1 MVTDPTIARP
11 HTYYSASLA
20 NDVAWPVLQGDHS
33 ADVVVIGGG
42 FTGVNTA
49 LELAERGFS
58 VVLVEANRVGWGQSG
73 RNGGQVTGS
82 LSGEGELRR
91 QWKRRLGAE
100 LDDFIW
106 WLRWHGQDVI
116 AARVARHGIDCDLKH
131 GHIHAAMK
139 PSHMA
144 ELEDTFAQGC
154 ARGMGDDVVL
164 LDAAGMRDHLESPL
178 YCGGLLNS
186 RNMHLHPL
194 KLCLGEAQA
203 AERLGVRIFEGSPV
217 LDVVHGPRPQ
227 VVTAQGRVTANQVMI
242 AGDVTH
248 KLERKRLSGMIFPAV
263 GGIVTTEPLGEA
275 AQAINPHDLAVYDC
289 RFVLD
294 YYRLTADGRLL
305 FGGGANYS
313 GRESRSFAEELR
325 PAIEATFP
333 RLKGVKIDHAW
344 SCAMGIVINRAP
356 QLGKL
361 ASNVWYAQG
370 YSGHGVA
377 TSHVVAEVM
386 AEAIAGTMERFDVF
400 AALKPVRLP
409 LGDLLGNP
417 LLTLGMRWYLLLE
430 KFR

>member
-1 MVTDPTIARP
+1 MVTNHTILRP
-11 HTYYSASLA
+11 ENYYTASLH
-20 NDVAWPVLQGDHS
+20 DDTAWPPLRGDHS

-49 LELAERGFS
+49 LELAQRGLS
-58 VVLVEANRVGWGQSG
+58 VILVEANRIGWGQSG

-91 QWKRRLGAE
+91 QWRRRLGTE
-100 LDDFIW
+100 LDDFVW

-116 AARVARHGIDCDLKH
+116 AARVAQHGIACDLKY

-139 PSHMA
+139 PSHMG
-144 ELEDTFAQGC
+144 ELQQTYDEAC
-154 ARGMGDDVVL
+154 ARGMADDVVL
-164 LDAAGMRDHLESPL
+164 LDAKGVRDHLESPL

-227 VVTAQGRVTANQVMI
+227 VVTAHGRVSAAHVMI
-242 AGDVTH
+242 AGDVSH
-248 KLERKRLSGMIFPAV
+248 KLERKRLSGLIFPAV
-263 GGIVTTEPLGEA
+263 GGIVTTEPLGA
-275 AQAINPHDLAVYDC
+275 DAQAINPHDMAVYDC

-313 GRESRSFAEELR
+313 GRESRSIADELR

-361 ASNVWYAQG
+361 ADNVWYAQG

-386 AEAIAGTMERFDVF
+386 AEAIAGTIERFDVF
-400 AALKPVRLP
+400 ATLKPVRLP

-417 LLTLGMRWYLLLE
+417 LLMLGMRWYLLLE

>member
-1 MVTDPTIARP
+1 MPTLASIPRP
-11 HTYYSASLA
+11 HTYYSASL
-20 NDVAWPVLQGDHS
+20 DDDTAWPVLEGDHS

-49 LELAERGFS
+49 LELAERGYS

-82 LSGEGELRR
+82 LSGEGELRK
-91 QWKRRLGAE
+91 QWKGRLGAE

-116 AARVARHGIDCDLKH
+116 AARVARHGIACDLKR

-139 PSHMA
+139 PAHMA
-144 ELEDTFAQGC
+144 ELEETFAQGC
-154 ARGMGDDVVL
+154 ARGMGDDLVL
-164 LDAAGMRDHLESPL
+164 LDGAGVRDHLESPL
-178 YCGGLLNS
+178 YCGGLLNT

-194 KLCLGEAQA
+194 KLCLGEARA
-203 AERLGVRIFEGSPV
+203 AERLGVRIFEGSAV
-217 LDVVHGPRPQ
+217 LDIVHGSRPQ
-227 VVTAQGRVTANQVMI
+227 VVTAQGRVTADQVMI
-242 AGDVTH
+242 AGDVYH
-248 KLERKRLSGMIFPAV
+248 KLERKRLSGLIFPAV
-263 GGIVTTEPLGEA
+263 GGIVTTAPLGDA
-275 AQAINPHDLAVYDC
+275 AKAINPHDLAVYDC

-313 GRESRSFAEELR
+313 GRESRSFADELR

-333 RLKGVKIDHAW
+333 RLKGVKINHAW

-361 ASNVWYAQG
+361 ADNVWVAQG

-386 AEAIAGTMERFDVF
+386 AEAIAGTLARFDVF

-409 LGDLLGNP
+409 LGDRLGNP
-417 LLTLGMRWYLLLE
+417 LLVLGMHWYRLLE
-430 KFR
+430 NLR

>member
-1 MVTDPTIARP
+1 MPSFASIPRP
-11 HTYYSASLA
+11 HTYYSASL
-20 NDVAWPVLQGDHS
+20 DDDTAWPVLEGDHS

-49 LELAERGFS
+49 LELAERGYS

-82 LSGEGELRR
+82 LSGEGELRKQWR
-91 QWKRRLGAE
+91 QRLGAE

-116 AARVARHGIDCDLKH
+116 AARVARHGIACDLKR

-139 PSHMA
+139 PAHMA
-144 ELEDTFAQGC
+144 ELEETFAQAS
-154 ARGMGDDVVL
+154 ARGMADDVVL
-164 LDAAGMRDHLESPL
+164 LDAAGVRDHLESPL
-178 YCGGLLNS
+178 YCGGLLNT

-194 KLCLGEAQA
+194 KLCLGEARA
-203 AERLGVRIFEGSPV
+203 AERLGVRIFEGSAV
-217 LDVVHGPRPQ
+217 QDIVHGPRPQ
-227 VVTAQGRVTANQVMI
+227 VVTASGRVTADQVMI
-242 AGDVTH
+242 AGDVYH
-248 KLERKRLSGMIFPAV
+248 KLERKRLSGLIFPAV
-263 GGIVTTEPLGEA
+263 GGIVTTAPLGEA
-275 AQAINPHDLAVYDC
+275 AKAINPHDLAVYDC

-313 GRESRSFAEELR
+313 GRESRSFADELR

-333 RLKGVKIDHAW
+333 RLKGVTIDHAW

-361 ASNVWYAQG
+361 AGNVWYAQG

-386 AEAIAGTMERFDVF
+386 AQAIAGTMERFDVF
-400 AALKPVRLP
+400 AALKPVRVP
-409 LGDLLGNP
+409 LGDRLGNP
-417 LLTLGMRWYLLLE
+417 LLVLGMHWYRLLE
-430 KFR
+430 TLR

>member
-1 MVTDPTIARP
+1 M
-11 HTYYSASLA
+11 
-20 NDVAWPVLQGDHS
+20 
-33 ADVVVIGGG
+33 
-42 FTGVNTA
+42 
-49 LELAERGFS
+49 
-58 VVLVEANRVGWGQSG
+58 
-73 RNGGQVTGS
+73 TGS
-82 LSGEGELRR
+82 LSGEGELRK
-91 QWKRRLGAE
+91 QWKGRLGAE

-116 AARVARHGIDCDLKH
+116 AARVARHGIACDLKR

-139 PSHMA
+139 PAHMA
-144 ELEDTFAQGC
+144 ELEETFAQGC
-154 ARGMGDDVVL
+154 ARGMGDDLVL
-164 LDAAGMRDHLESPL
+164 LDGAGVRDHPESPL
-178 YCGGLLNS
+178 YCGGLLNT

-194 KLCLGEAQA
+194 KLCLGEARA
-203 AERLGVRIFEGSPV
+203 AERLGVRIFEGSAV
-217 LDVVHGPRPQ
+217 LDIVHGSRPQ
-227 VVTAQGRVTANQVMI
+227 VVTAQGRVTADQVMI
-242 AGDVTH
+242 AGDVYH
-248 KLERKRLSGMIFPAV
+248 KLERKRLSGLIFPAV
-263 GGIVTTEPLGEA
+263 GGIVTTAPLGDA
-275 AQAINPHDLAVYDC
+275 AKAINPHDLAVYDC

-313 GRESRSFAEELR
+313 GRESRSFADELR

-361 ASNVWYAQG
+361 ADNVWVAQG

-386 AEAIAGTMERFDVF
+386 AEAIAGTLARFDVF

-409 LGDLLGNP
+409 LGDRLGNP
-417 LLTLGMRWYLLLE
+417 LLVLGMHWYRLLE
-430 KFR
+430 NLR

>member
-1 MVTDPTIARP
+1 MATFASIPRP

-20 NDVAWPVLQGDHS
+20 DDAAWPVLEGDHS

-49 LELAERGFS
+49 LELAERGYS

-82 LSGEGELRR
+82 LSGEGELRK
-91 QWKRRLGAE
+91 QWKGRLGAE

-116 AARVARHGIDCDLKH
+116 AARVARHGIACDLKR

-139 PSHMA
+139 PAHMA
-144 ELEDTFAQGC
+144 ELEETFAQGC
-154 ARGMGDDVVL
+154 ARGMGDDLVL
-164 LDAAGMRDHLESPL
+164 LDRAGMRDHLESPL
-178 YCGGLLNS
+178 YCGGLLNT

-194 KLCLGEAQA
+194 KLCLGEAKA
-203 AERLGVRIFEGSPV
+203 AERLGVRIFEGSAV
-217 LDVVHGPRPQ
+217 LDIVHGPRPQ
-227 VVTAQGRVTANQVMI
+227 VVTAQGRVTADQVMI
-242 AGDVTH
+242 AGDVYH
-248 KLERKRLSGMIFPAV
+248 KLERKRLSGLIFPAV
-263 GGIVTTEPLGEA
+263 GGIVTTAPLGDA
-275 AQAINPHDLAVYDC
+275 AKAINPHDLAVYDC

-313 GRESRSFAEELR
+313 GRESRSFADELR

-333 RLKGVKIDHAW
+333 RLKGVQIDHAW

-361 ASNVWYAQG
+361 ADNVWVAQG

-409 LGDLLGNP
+409 LGDRLGNP
-417 LLTLGMRWYLLLE
+417 LLVLGMHWYRLLE
-430 KFR
+430 AFR